1 LLPLVFLK
9 ISTNIKRLQR
19 KIIVMKINSKQ
30 ILAVTAALGI
40 SALSNI
46 ALAADNIKIGTF
58 LAVTGPASFLGDP
71 ELKTLQMYI
80 KAINKSG
87 GIDGKKVELVHYDT
101 GGKAKDAVKFAK
113 RLIQKDKV
121 DVIVGGST
129 SGSTMAV
136 IPLAEKNKIP
146 FISLAGSVKIID
158 PVKKWVFKTPHT
170 DRMAASKVFTDMQKR
185 GIKKVALISGSGG
198 FGKSGRAQSLELAPK
213 YGLTVVADESYG
225 AKDTDMTTQLTKIR
239 DTDAEAILNFGFG
252 SGPAIVTR
260 NVRQLGITLPL
271 YQSHGVASKKFIEL
285 AGDAAEGVRLPAAAL
300 LVADNLDDSDEQKK
314 VLIDYKTRFEAAY
327 GPVSTFGGHAYD
339 GLYIAL
345 QAIDRANSTYAAKVR
360 DEIEKTTHFVG
371 TGGVFNMS
379 ASDHMGLGLDAF
391 KMLEIKNGDWTIV
404 E

>member
-1 LLPLVFLK
+1 
-9 ISTNIKRLQR
+9 
-19 KIIVMKINSKQ
+19 MKIKSKQ
-30 ILAVTAALGI
+30 ILAITAALGI
-40 SALSNI
+40 SALGNI
-46 ALAADNIKIGTF
+46 ALAADTIKVGTF

-80 KAINKSG
+80 KAINKFG
-87 GIDGKKVELVHYDT
+87 GIDGKKIELVHYDT

-136 IPLAEKNKIP
+136 IPLAEKNQVP

-158 PVKKWVFKTPHT
+158 PVNKWVFKTPHT

-198 FGKSGRAQSLELAPK
+198 FGKSGRAQSLELAPQ

-252 SGPAIVTR
+252 SGPAIVTK

-300 LVADNLDDSDEQKK
+300 LVAENLSDDDEQKK
-314 VLIDYKTRFEAAY
+314 ILMDYKNRFEAAH
-327 GPVSTFGGHAYD
+327 GSVSTFGGHAYD

-345 QAIDRANSTYAAKVR
+345 EAIDRANSTDPAKVR

-371 TGGVFNMS
+371 TGGVFNIS
-379 ASDHMGLGLDAF
+379 ATDHMGLGLDAF
-391 KMLEIKNGDWTIV
+391 KLLEIKNGDWTIV
-404 E
+404 D